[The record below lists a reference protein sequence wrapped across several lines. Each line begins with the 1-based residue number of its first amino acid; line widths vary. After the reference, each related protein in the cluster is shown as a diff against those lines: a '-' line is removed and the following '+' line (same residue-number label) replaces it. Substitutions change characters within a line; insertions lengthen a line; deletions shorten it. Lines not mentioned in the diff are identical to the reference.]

1 MKNTER
7 QEWLLL
13 VHQLPPNPTNLRVR
27 TWRKLQ
33 TLGAV
38 PIKNSVYA
46 LPFNEKTNEDFLWLK
61 QEIEA
66 AGGEVSLF
74 RADSVE
80 GASDKE
86 IIAIFNGQ
94 RNQDYEKLT
103 ADLTGLTGALRESG
117 KNNSLSTG
125 KLAQYET
132 ELSKLRQELERV
144 LAVDFFEASGR
155 KKAQAGFEKCL
166 HQLQLA
172 KGKDDKTSEK
182 SAGSSELKP
191 AQYQNRR
198 WVTRSNPHIDRLACG
213 WLIRRFIDK
222 RPRFLFARD
231 GEKIENG
238 ITFDVADGDFTHE
251 GEDCSFETIV
261 KKFGLAGDT
270 ALNQIAEIIHD
281 IDLKD
286 GKFKRLEA
294 TGVNAVIR
302 GLSEIYPNDNE
313 RMKECF
319 RVFDGLYELFRSR
332 LESSAA
338 ANAEKEKKQGGKKNA
353 GRK

>member
-1 MKNTER
+1 MKSKDR

-46 LPFNEKTNEDFLWLK
+46 LPYNEKTNEDFLWLK
-61 QEIEA
+61 QEIES

-80 GASDKE
+80 GASDSE

-103 ADLTGLTGALRESG
+103 ADLAGMTGAVREQA
-117 KNNSLSTG
+117 KNDSFSMG

-132 ELSKLRQELERV
+132 ELSKLRQELEKV

-155 KKAQAGFEKCL
+155 KKAQAAFDKCL
-166 HQLQLA
+166 GQLQLA
-172 KGKDDKTSEK
+172 KGKDEK
-182 SAGSSELKP
+182 IFGEIAGQSELNP
-191 AQYQNRR
+191 AEYQNRR
-198 WVTRSNPHIDRLACG
+198 WVTRMNPHIDRLACG

-238 ITFDVADGDFTHE
+238 LTFDMADGDFTHE
-251 GEDCSFETIV
+251 GDDCSFETMV
-261 KKFGLAGDT
+261 KKFGLGADA
-270 ALNQIAEIIHD
+270 ALMEIAEIVHD

-302 GLSEIYPNDNE
+302 GLAEVYRDDNE
-313 RMKECF
+313 RMKECLP
-319 RVFDGLYELFRSR
+319 VFDGLYELFRSR
-332 LESSAA
+332 SETPAA
-338 ANAEKEKKQGGKKNA
+338 GNLMEKKKTGGKQNA

>member
-1 MKNTER
+1 MKSKDR

-13 VHQLPPNPTNLRVR
+13 VHHLPPNPTNLRVR

-61 QEIEA
+61 QEIESS
-66 AGGEVSLF
+66 GGEANLF

-103 ADLTGLTGALRESG
+103 ADLTGLTGALRELG
-117 KNNSLSTG
+117 KNNSFSTG

-155 KKAQAGFEKCL
+155 KKAQAAFENCL

-172 KGKDDKTSEK
+172 KGKDNKNLEK
-182 SAGSSELKP
+182 SAGNSELNP
-191 AQYQNRR
+191 AEYQNRR
-198 WVTRSNPHIDRLACG
+198 WVTRINPHIDRLACG

-231 GEKIENG
+231 GEKIENSL
-238 ITFDVADGDFTHE
+238 TFDMADGDFTHE
-251 GEDCSFETIV
+251 GEDCSFETMV
-261 KKFGLAGDT
+261 KKFGLAPDA
-270 ALNQIAEIIHD
+270 ALMEIAEIIHD
-281 IDLKD
+281 VDLKD

-302 GLSEIYPNDNE
+302 GLAEVYRDDNE
-313 RMKECF
+313 RMKECLP
-319 RVFDGLYELFRSR
+319 VFDGLYELFRSR
-332 LESSAA
+332 SEASAA
-338 ANAEKEKKQGGKKNA
+338 KNLSEKKKSGGKQNG